1 MSVAEQ
7 TKTAL
12 DESRTLMLGAQ
23 ILLGFQFQ
31 TPFQNAFETLTAYEK
46 AASMAALCLM
56 VLVVGL
62 LIAPSARHR
71 IVEDGEATPGINRF
85 ITRVAF
91 ATLLPFAAALALALS
106 IAGYRIA
113 GAGGALV
120 FACGGFIIAVG
131 LWYGPYLVRERSG
144 GSEMKEAGEKT
155 PIAEKIDYV
164 LTEARVVLPGAQA
177 LLGFQLVIVLTSAF
191 ADMPP
196 LLKSVHGVAI
206 ACVTLA
212 TVLLMT
218 PAAYHRIVYDGASDP
233 RFHRLASRILLAATV
248 FLALGLAADI
258 RVVADRITG
267 SAGVATVL
275 AAVSFV
281 VLVALW
287 HVWPWAAQL
296 ARRNAIKTSGLVL

>member
-1 MSVAEQ
+1 
-7 TKTAL
+7 
-12 DESRTLMLGAQ
+12 MLGAQ

-31 TPFQNAFETLTAYEK
+31 APFQNAFETLTAYEK
-46 AASMAALCLM
+46 AASLAALCLM
-56 VLVVGL
+56 ILVIGL

-85 ITRVAF
+85 ITRIAF
-91 ATLLPFAAALALALS
+91 ATLLPFATALALALS

-120 FACGGFIIAVG
+120 LAAGGFSIAVG

-144 GSEMKEAGEKT
+144 GSAMKEAGEEASIT
-155 PIAEKIDYV
+155 EKIHYV
-164 LTEARVVLPGAQA
+164 LTEARVILPGAQA

-212 TVLLMT
+212 TALLVT

-267 SAGVATVL
+267 SARVATVL

-281 VLVALW
+281 VLLALW
-287 HVWPWAAQL
+287 HLWPWVVQL
-296 ARRNAIKTSGLVL
+296 ARRNVIKTSGLVL